1 MSSETVHTDPECQSN
16 KLNQAKCGSKT
27 TSQFTY
33 VLQLV
38 HSHTLNWYLCILYA
52 DAQVILVLVQ
62 LKYLYIHFAHAVH
75 MVFINIAQYQCW
87 AWSNCQQKHQRFVL
101 TLPTS
106 QFAYSHFAYVSF
118 CLHVSFCLQMCI
130 ISPTYGYDLEGLSRD
145 NTD

>member
-52 DAQVILVLVQ
+52 DAQVIGTSTTQVFIYTFCSRSPHGFHKHSTIPMLGMVQ
-62 LKYLYIHFAHAVH
+62 LSTK
-75 MVFINIAQYQCW
+75 
-87 AWSNCQQKHQRFVL
+87 
-101 TLPTS
+101 TS
-106 QFAYSHFAYVSF
+106 TICSHFAYISVRLLSF
-118 CLHVSFCLQMCI
+118 CLGFILPTCLI
-130 ISPTYGYDLEGLSRD
+130 LST
-145 NTD
+145 NVYHFAYIWV